1 MSRKL
6 QFASWPL
13 TTYTT
18 TNTNMFNEVQE
29 DTTQKIDYK
38 DPLRALI
45 YTMYGWVEHSQL
57 FS

>member
-1 MSRKL
+1 
-6 QFASWPL
+6 
-13 TTYTT
+13 
-18 TNTNMFNEVQE
+18 MFNEVQE